1 MEPAM
6 TDAELVDRFTE
17 RALAASSFGHREHVR
32 LAFAVLA
39 RHPDFGVAAILY
51 RRMLRAFATA
61 NGAPDRYHETIT
73 WAYLAIV
80 RARMEGHAESDAML
94 AANPD
99 LLDHRHGALARH
111 YDVAAI
117 TADPFARRLFV
128 LPEGRAR

>member
-1 MEPAM
+1 MTLSI
-6 TDAELVDRFTE
+6 TDAELVDRFSE
-17 RALAASSFGHREHVR
+17 GSLAASAFGHREHVR

-39 RHPDFGVAAILY
+39 RHPDFGVAAIAY
-51 RRMLRAFATA
+51 RRMLRAFAVA

-80 RARMEGHAESDAML
+80 RARMEGHAASDAML
-94 AANPD
+94 DANPD

-128 LPEGRAR
+128 LPEGNR